1 MLLQNLRIIFKIINV
16 TKVGLN
22 THFLILFIMTY
33 LITILKSSSGG
44 VKWIHRLENV
54 SEDYFKGFYD
64 GLLTREKEKN

>member
-1 MLLQNLRIIFKIINV
+1 
-16 TKVGLN
+16 
-22 THFLILFIMTY
+22 MTY

-64 GLLTREKEKN
+64 GLLTREKEKNLITEKLK